1 MGSLIYLPDNN
12 EDEMARKVVMHKRHD
27 GGFEAPRNSME
38 LPVES
43 SYGLYAARDNILY
56 AHHKSKESSGEDYY
70 STEAPIKKLICEE
83 FSKRPDTRSK
93 SPSVVARLM
102 GVDVLPFDSKP
113 GVQLTDIRNG
123 SPMDKFMDENRSKKG
138 SVGHIVSI
146 PNCSQQL
153 EVDHTGRYI
162 DGYPYQSSSRMKS
175 NRPKPRE
182 HPQEEELQKFK
193 QDFEVWQAARF
204 NKCSNFVKFD
214 SPPPELLAQE
224 ELNREKMYLY
234 ATSSRTTKCESLR
247 EDDDLSELND
257 TCNMLDFER
266 VEKKILRFSDEGK
279 ESLHPN
285 RGIRT
290 DLRAS
295 QLMSSGPVLNV
306 VSAPSKIVV
315 LRPGPDMTSISDNS
329 WGNTPSTSAEAD
341 TIEDF
346 LADVKERLESELQ
359 GKCSKRSTT
368 VRGRGIETP
377 YKEKPSKSREIAQ
390 CIAQEVRDS
399 VSRDLGMNLP
409 RSQSTRSY
417 RSGIQNGTGSPEFIN
432 RDTRK
437 FLAERLRNVLKGER
451 HRQAIRNSSMFTMS
465 DFEKGKPGHLRS
477 TWTDNKMCHRDSFTN
492 ELQNRSCSFREEPD
506 EVGMPHQADMSPR
519 NLVRSLSTPV
529 SVSGR
534 SFGNLLLEDRHVLTG
549 TQIRRKH
556 EATEKVSMN
565 IKKQKKDKFNIR
577 EKVSS
582 FRYNLTLRVRL
593 FRRRVKSM
601 EKSGQNKNNLFNNI
615 PNGQLSMM
623 SFSDTHGNSTEV
635 PPSPASVC
643 SNVHDEFWRSN
654 DYLSPISSS
663 GGLQLEDSDVSNVF
677 REINS
682 NLNEL
687 RRKLDQFEGACLEET
702 IHEPHPAEV
711 ETDIEDQS
719 EAYVRDLL
727 IAAGLYDD
735 SFSRSLS
742 KWTPLGK
749 PISTH
754 VFEEVEE
761 MFKEST
767 NVKDQA
773 EKTNHKMI
781 VDLLN
786 EVLPAILR
794 EPVNISRYMEKAI
807 GLAHKS
813 PNGRTLLSLVWNSIR
828 VYVHPPVDR
837 CYYALDNLLALD
849 LKSTA
854 WSRLIDDNVNALG
867 RDIEWLLIGDMIEEM
882 VKDMHSQ
889 LGV

>member
-1 MGSLIYLPDNN
+1 MGSLIYLPDIN
-12 EDEMARKVVMHKRHD
+12 EDEMARKVVMHKRH
-27 GGFEAPRNSME
+27 GGGLEAPRNSME
-38 LPVES
+38 LPIET

-56 AHHKSKESSGEDYY
+56 AHHMTKESSGEDYY

-83 FSKRPDTRSK
+83 ISKRPSARSK

-102 GVDVLPFDSKP
+102 GVDVLPFESKP
-113 GVQLTDIRNG
+113 GAQLTDIRNG
-123 SPMDKFMDENRSKKG
+123 SPMDKLMDKNLSKKV
-138 SVGHIVSI
+138 SVSHIISI
-146 PNCSQQL
+146 PKSNCSQQL
-153 EVDHTGRYI
+153 EVDPIGHYV
-162 DGYPYQSSSRMKS
+162 DGYPYQFSSRMKS

-193 QDFEVWQAARF
+193 QEFEVWQAARF
-204 NKCSNFVKFD
+204 NKCSNFVKFN
-214 SPPPELLAQE
+214 SPPPELLAQK
-224 ELNREKMYLY
+224 ELNREKMYRY
-234 ATSSRTTKCESLR
+234 ATCYRTTKCESLR
-247 EDDDLSELND
+247 EHDDLSEQND
-257 TCNMLDFER
+257 SCNVLDYER
-266 VEKKILRFSDEGK
+266 VKKKNLHYSDEGK

-285 RGIRT
+285 RGIGT
-290 DLRAS
+290 YFRAS
-295 QLMSSGPVLNV
+295 QLMNSGQALDI

-315 LRPGPDMTSISDNS
+315 LRPGPDTTNIIGDS
-329 WGNTPSTSAEAD
+329 WGNTPSTSEEVG
-341 TIEDF
+341 TIENF
-346 LADVKERLESELQ
+346 LEEVKERLESELQ

-377 YKEKPSKSREIAQ
+377 YWEKPSKSREIAQ

-417 RSGIQNGTGSPEFIN
+417 RSEIQNGIGSPEFIN

-451 HRQAIRNSSMFTMS
+451 HREAVHTSSTFSMS

-477 TWTDNKMCHRDSFTN
+477 TWTGNKMSHHDSFTN
-492 ELQNRSCSFREEPD
+492 ELQKRSCSFREEPD
-506 EVGMPHQADMSPR
+506 QVGMPHQTDMSPR

-549 TQIRRKH
+549 AQIRRKH
-556 EATEKVSMN
+556 EATDKVSMN

-582 FRYNLTLRVRL
+582 FRYNLTLRARL

-601 EKSGQNKNNLFNNI
+601 ERSGQNKNNLLKDI
-615 PNGQLSMM
+615 PNGPTATM
-623 SFSDTHGNSTEV
+623 SFFDTHGNSTEV

-643 SNVHDEFWRSN
+643 SSVHDEFWRSN

-663 GGLQLEDSDVSNVF
+663 GGHQLEDSDVSNVF

-702 IHEPHPAEV
+702 IHEPHAEV
-711 ETDIEDQS
+711 ETNIEDQS

-742 KWTPLGK
+742 KWNPLGK
-749 PISTH
+749 PISSQ

-761 MFKEST
+761 TYKESSK
-767 NVKDQA
+767 VKDHA
-773 EKTNHKMI
+773 EKINHRMI

-786 EVLPAILR
+786 EVLPSILR

-807 GLAHKS
+807 GVTRKS
-813 PNGRTLLSLVWNSIR
+813 PNGRMLLSQVWNSIR

-837 CYYALDNLLALD
+837 CCYALDNVLALD
-849 LKSTA
+849 LKSTP
-854 WSRLIDDNVNALG
+854 WSRLIDEDVNALS
-867 RDIEWLLIGDMIEEM
+867 RDIECLIVGDMIEEM
-882 VKDMHSQ
+882 VKDMHS
-889 LGV
+889 